1 MRYALAI
8 LKMISLCTLMYLALL
23 HSLLIDS
30 IHTGAAYSIFGSM
43 APLYI
48 VFIASCLSPQ
58 LIVADLD
65 NAFISLV
72 HLSLMYCICSLNLN
86 FLT

>member
-1 MRYALAI
+1 LAI
-8 LKMISLCTLMYLALL
+8 LKLINLCTLMYLALL

-30 IHTGAAYSIFGSM
+30 THTGAAYKICGSM

-48 VFIASCLSPQ
+48 VFNASCLSPH

-65 NAFISLV
+65 SAFISLV
-72 HLSLMYCICSLNLN
+72 HLGYSLI
-86 FLT
+86 